1 MYLDR
6 CEAFDEADF
15 RDFNRIIGNR
25 FSDAD
30 VENQLRNAKLMI
42 REMED
47 LKQTLRASMIEAIG
61 AFEKLE
67 QSGIDLSKY
76 SV

>member
-1 MYLDR
+1 
-6 CEAFDEADF
+6 
-15 RDFNRIIGNR
+15 
-25 FSDAD
+25 
-30 VENQLRNAKLMI
+30 MI

-47 LKQTLRASMIEAIG
+47 LKQTLHASMIEAIG